1 MSRLLQSCVGVL
13 LFAAGLAAAAPAAP
27 LGLGQLMDALAASPH
42 GTATFT
48 EKKYISF
55 LEQPVESSGTLR
67 FVAPA
72 RLEKNTLKPTTE
84 SLVLDGEVLT
94 VERGKRKQV
103 LQLKDYP
110 EVAGMI
116 ESIRATLAGDRRA
129 LERVYQLSL
138 QGTTARWTLD
148 LVPLDA
154 RVARMVT
161 RIRMEGARAE
171 VQTVEIQ
178 QADGDYSVM
187 TIQAAA
193 P

>member
-1 MSRLLQSCVGVL
+1 MSRLLQSFVGVL

-72 RLEKNTLKPTTE
+72 RLEKNTLKPTAE